1 MAGLQKSHICVRIGC
16 HYVFGYMHI
25 DRRIQKFAFFFTG
38 DAVLIAVAMVVAFL
52 LRFDGVIPVEY
63 RMRLL
68 AYIALSIGITMPIF
82 ILRGLY
88 AFTWAFVSFHEV
100 VDVLKG
106 VLISAVLFTVSFLFL
121 QDTSLFAGF
130 PRSVL
135 ILHFGL
141 MFLFVGVLRAA
152 KRLKF
157 GLLAQKAAVLEHGK
171 PTLIIGADEIAEQL
185 IRTLSRSNSE
195 YRVLGI
201 LDDMPIKQNTFLH
214 GIPVIGK
221 ISDLV
226 QAGPRYNIQTVI
238 IALPSTKQ
246 EVIRNVFR
254 LARSVN
260 IKDIR
265 IVPSVLEILSGDAA
279 LHQLRPVKVEDL
291 LGREQAKIDT
301 AEIEKFIKGKDVMI
315 TGAAGSIGSELARQ
329 VSKFSP
335 HSLHLLDYEES
346 NLFLLM
352 QNLQSE
358 SPHLNCRAIVADVR
372 NVEKMK
378 YLMKYIRPHV
388 VFHAAAYK
396 HVPLMETFPEEGVA
410 TNVFGTLSVYQA
422 AMSAGV
428 EKVVLISTDKA
439 VRPISVMGQT
449 KKIAEM
455 LTQTFNGEG
464 KTQFVAVRFG
474 NVLRSRG
481 SVIPTFER
489 QLREGGPITV
499 TDSRMTRFFMTAP
512 EAVLLV
518 MEAGAIGQGGEI
530 FVLDMGEPVKIVD
543 LAKELIRLSGFEPE
557 KDIKIEFIGVRPGE
571 KLFEEVLTAEE
582 GTTTTRYQKIYR
594 AKTSF
599 SMTLSELILTLEQL
613 KRALA
618 NPDELRRTLA
628 AITMSASATKTIAS
642 FSALRSGDAY
652 RVIEATEGSVRG

>member
-1 MAGLQKSHICVRIGC
+1 M
-16 HYVFGYMHI
+16 YI
-25 DRRIQKFAFFFTG
+25 DRRIQKFLFFFLA
-38 DAVLIAVAMVVAFL
+38 DAVLIAIAMVVAFL
-52 LRFDGVIPVEY
+52 LRFDGTIPVEY
-63 RMRLL
+63 RLRLFG
-68 AYIALSIGITMPIF
+68 YIALSIGITLPIF

-88 AFTWAFVSFHEV
+88 AFTWAFVSFHETV
-100 VDVLKG
+100 EVFKG
-106 VLISAVLFTVSFLFL
+106 VFISALLFTVSFLLL
-121 QDTSLFAGF
+121 QNAPLFTGF

-141 MFLFVGVLRAA
+141 VFILVGILRCA
-152 KRLKF
+152 KRLRASLF
-157 GLLAQKAAVLEHGK
+157 APRSAGADRGK
-171 PTLIIGADEIAEQL
+171 SALIIGADDIAEQL
-185 IRTLSRSNSE
+185 VRTLLRGKSE
-195 YRVLGI
+195 YHVVGI
-201 LDDMPIKQNTFLH
+201 LDDMTIKQNTFLH

-221 ISDLV
+221 IRDLIEV
-226 QAGPRYNIQTVI
+226 GPHYNIQTVI
-238 IALPSTKQ
+238 IAIPATKRD
-246 EVIRNVFR
+246 VIRNVFQ

-265 IVPSVLEILSGDAA
+265 IVPSVLELLSGEASIQ
-279 LHQLRPVKVEDL
+279 QLRPVKVEDL

-301 AEIEKFIKGKDVMI
+301 AEIAGFLKGRDVFI

-346 NLFLLM
+346 NLFSLM
-352 QNLQSE
+352 QNLQNE
-358 SPHLNCRAIVADVR
+358 FPHLNCRAIVADVR
-372 NVEKMK
+372 NAKKMK
-378 YLMKYIRPHV
+378 YLLEYIRPQV

-410 TNVFGTLSVYQA
+410 TNVFGTLSVYRA

-455 LTQTFNGEG
+455 LTQAFNSQG

-489 QLREGGPITV
+489 QLREGGPLTV

-518 MEAGAIGQGGEI
+518 MEAGAIGEGGEI
-530 FVLDMGEPVKIVD
+530 FVLDMGEPVKIID
-543 LAKELIRLSGFEPE
+543 LARELIRLSGLEPE
-557 KDIKIEFIGVRPGE
+557 KDIKVEFIGARPGE

-599 SMTLSELILTLEQL
+599 SMTLPELILTLEQL
-613 KRALA
+613 KHALA
-618 NPDELRRTLA
+618 NPEELRRKLA
-628 AITMSASATKTIAS
+628 EITVSASATKTIAS
-642 FSALRSGDAY
+642 FTSFRD
-652 RVIEATEGSVRG
+652 II

>member
-1 MAGLQKSHICVRIGC
+1 MN
-16 HYVFGYMHI
+16 FT
-25 DRRIQKFAFFFTG
+25 DWRRVEKFVFFFVS
-38 DAVLIAVAMVVAFL
+38 DAVLIAVAMIAAFL
-52 LRFDGVIPVEY
+52 LRFDGSIPPEY
-63 RMRLL
+63 RMRLV
-68 AYIALSIGITMPIF
+68 AYTALSIGITLPIF

-88 AFTWAFVSFHEV
+88 AFTWAFVSFHEIV
-100 VDVLKG
+100 EVLKG
-106 VLISAVLFTVSFLFL
+106 VLISALLFTVSFLFL
-121 QDTSLFAGF
+121 QNTPLFVGF

-141 MFLFVGVLRAA
+141 IFLLVGVLRAA

-185 IRTLSRSNSE
+185 IRTLLHGNSE
-195 YRVLGI
+195 YHIVGI
-201 LDDMPIKQNTFLH
+201 LDDMSIKQNTYLH
-214 GIPVIGK
+214 GIPIIGR
-221 ISDLV
+221 IGDLAEV
-226 QAGPRYNIQTVI
+226 GSRYNIQTVI
-238 IALPSTKQ
+238 IALPSTKRG
-246 EVIRNVFR
+246 VIRNVSR
-254 LARSVN
+254 LAQSVN

-265 IVPSVLEILSGDAA
+265 IVPSVLELLSGDAS

-301 AEIEKFIKGKDVMI
+301 AEIDLFLKGKDVLI

-346 NLFLLM
+346 NLFSLM
-352 QNLQSE
+352 QNLQNE
-358 SPHLNCRAIVADVR
+358 SPHLNCRALVADVR

-378 YLMKYIRPHV
+378 YLMGYIRPQV
-388 VFHAAAYK
+388 IFHAAAYK

-410 TNVFGTLSVYQA
+410 TNIFGTLSVYQA
-422 AMSAGV
+422 AMNAGV

-449 KKIAEM
+449 KKVAEM

-481 SVIPTFER
+481 SVIPTFEK
-489 QLREGGPITV
+489 QLRDGGPLTV

-518 MEAGAIGQGGEI
+518 MEAGAIGKGGEI

-543 LAKELIRLSGFEPE
+543 LAKELIRLSGFEHE
-557 KDIKIEFIGVRPGE
+557 KDIKIEFTGVRPGE

-599 SMTLSELILTLEQL
+599 SRTLPELILTLDQL
-613 KRALA
+613 KQALT
-618 NPDELRRTLA
+618 NPEDLRRKLA
-628 AITMSASATKTIAS
+628 EITRSTPADQAITS
-642 FSALRSGDAY
+642 FSLLHK
-652 RVIEATEGSVRG
+652 GSQDLWR